1 MNFSPIKKGSF
12 WHSPFLYSYPPSA
25 GLLQRAPS
33 SGRQGKVSRYTPLR
47 FVPLFF
53 PFGGI
58 IEGQEPY
65 KFNGLVLPARE
76 PASPGPLGSGTPPN
90 QNLTKNPRTK
100 AGNSRLALYGEL
112 LYYLLYLF
120 VCTISLV
127 LFFLF
132 LIYNLNLIMLICR
145 VRYVF
150 RFLNSAI
157 LRMSGEDLRRNWSSS
172 SIVSFSCCSDWM
184 DIMLSDQNRIPLP
197 LQ

>member
-76 PASPGPLGSGTPPN
+76 PASPGPLGSGTPPKPK
-90 QNLTKNPRTK
+90 LDEKPPDKSREFSPCIIWRT
-100 AGNSRLALYGEL
+100 SL
-112 LYYLLYLF
+112 LFALF
-120 VCTISLV
+120 VRLHDFTGSIFLV
-127 LFFLF
+127 F
-132 LIYNLNLIMLICR
+132 
-145 VRYVF
+145 
-150 RFLNSAI
+150 
-157 LRMSGEDLRRNWSSS
+157 
-172 SIVSFSCCSDWM
+172 
-184 DIMLSDQNRIPLP
+184 NR
-197 LQ
+197 